1 MPPAKSSQD
10 KFKFKF
16 KFKSSQSRF
25 SRYGVRPRVP
35 DPAPAPR
42 APDERG
48 KILRFKIHQKY
59 EPPNPR
65 GARGRMAGASRGGRG
80 RRPNM
85 QINLCPVGC
94 HHGPCACHVCTTTI
108 QHSCKRHLDA
118 TVKELSRLR
127 VGEHLVRALD
137 HKEGALGALVAVA
150 VRVPLLGELVVCVF
164 NLLVSRIR
172 L

>member
-48 KILRFKIHQKY
+48 KIHQKY
-59 EPPNPR
+59 EPPNQARTR
-65 GARGRMAGASRGGRG
+65 GAPAGRARGGAWRGRLARGGRG
-80 RRPNM
+80 RACGD
-85 QINLCPVGC
+85 QINLCPVS
-94 HHGPCACHVCTTTI
+94 PCACHVSRVYHHNTT
-108 QHSCKRHLDA
+108 LM
-118 TVKELSRLR
+118 
-127 VGEHLVRALD
+127 
-137 HKEGALGALVAVA
+137 
-150 VRVPLLGELVVCVF
+150 
-164 NLLVSRIR
+164 
-172 L
+172 

>member
-48 KILRFKIHQKY
+48 KIHQKY
-59 EPPNPR
+59 EPATAEPAGR
-65 GARGRMAGASRGGRG
+65 AGAMRGRLARRGGGGARA
-80 RRPNM
+80 
-85 QINLCPVGC
+85 
-94 HHGPCACHVCTTTI
+94 
-108 QHSCKRHLDA
+108 A
-118 TVKELSRLR
+118 TK
-127 VGEHLVRALD
+127 
-137 HKEGALGALVAVA
+137 
-150 VRVPLLGELVVCVF
+150 
-164 NLLVSRIR
+164 
-172 L
+172 

>member
-48 KILRFKIHQKY
+48 KIHIRST
-59 EPPNPR
+59 NRRTR
-65 GARGRMAGASRGGRG
+65 GARARGRMAGAARPRGAGARV
-80 RRPNM
+80 RRPNKLVSGVTM
-85 QINLCPVGC
+85 CVSRLTCVPPQYNT
-94 HHGPCACHVCTTTI
+94 HVNGTSTPRSKSSRVFGSASTSYARLTI
-108 QHSCKRHLDA
+108 RKVRWARS
-118 TVKELSRLR
+118 SRLR
-127 VGEHLVRALD
+127 SGCHSLASLWY
-137 HKEGALGALVAVA
+137 ASLISLSVASD
-150 VRVPLLGELVVCVF
+150 
-164 NLLVSRIR
+164 SR
-172 L
+172 

>member
-48 KILRFKIHQKY
+48 KIHQKY

-65 GARGRMAGASRGGRG
+65 GARGRMAGAARPRGAGAATKYANKLVSGVTMDHVRVTCVPPQYNTHVNGTSTPRSKSSRVFGSASTSYAR
-80 RRPNM
+80 
-85 QINLCPVGC
+85 L
-94 HHGPCACHVCTTTI
+94 TI
-108 QHSCKRHLDA
+108 RKVRWARS
-118 TVKELSRLR
+118 SRLR
-127 VGEHLVRALD
+127 SGCHSLASLWY
-137 HKEGALGALVAVA
+137 ASLISLSVASD
-150 VRVPLLGELVVCVF
+150 
-164 NLLVSRIR
+164 SR
-172 L
+172 

>member
-48 KILRFKIHQKY
+48 KIHQKY

-65 GARGRMAGASRGGRG
+65 GARGRAWRGRLARRGGGGAR
-80 RRPNM
+80 
-85 QINLCPVGC
+85 
-94 HHGPCACHVCTTTI
+94 A
-108 QHSCKRHLDA
+108 A
-118 TVKELSRLR
+118 TK
-127 VGEHLVRALD
+127 
-137 HKEGALGALVAVA
+137 
-150 VRVPLLGELVVCVF
+150 
-164 NLLVSRIR
+164 
-172 L
+172 

>member
-48 KILRFKIHQKY
+48 KIHQKSTNRRTKP
-59 EPPNPR
+59 EPAGRPR
-65 GARGRMAGASRGGRG
+65 GARAGAHGGGGSPEGGGGAR
-80 RRPNM
+80 
-85 QINLCPVGC
+85 
-94 HHGPCACHVCTTTI
+94 A
-108 QHSCKRHLDA
+108 A
-118 TVKELSRLR
+118 TK
-127 VGEHLVRALD
+127 
-137 HKEGALGALVAVA
+137 
-150 VRVPLLGELVVCVF
+150 
-164 NLLVSRIR
+164 
-172 L
+172 

>member
-48 KILRFKIHQKY
+48 KIHQKY

-65 GARGRMAGASRGGRG
+65 GARAGAHVAGAAPSPEGGGGAR
-80 RRPNM
+80 
-85 QINLCPVGC
+85 
-94 HHGPCACHVCTTTI
+94 A
-108 QHSCKRHLDA
+108 A
-118 TVKELSRLR
+118 TK
-127 VGEHLVRALD
+127 
-137 HKEGALGALVAVA
+137 
-150 VRVPLLGELVVCVF
+150 
-164 NLLVSRIR
+164 
-172 L
+172 